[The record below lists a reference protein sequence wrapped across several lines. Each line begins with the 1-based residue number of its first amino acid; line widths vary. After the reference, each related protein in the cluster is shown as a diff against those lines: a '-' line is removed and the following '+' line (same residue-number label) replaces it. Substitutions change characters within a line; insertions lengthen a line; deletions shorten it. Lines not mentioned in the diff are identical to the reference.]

1 MKTENEIIKKPRLTK
16 EEREKIKIKEEIK
29 AEKLKA
35 RLEIKA
41 KKAQDI
47 FDKNDEAYL
56 NENPW
61 YYKGEIFKSEL
72 LYTDEFKDNIHGFIY
87 IIEEISTG
95 KIYIGQKHLWTTKVT
110 SINKKK
116 KKQKVESDW
125 KNYYGSSGYIN
136 DKIEKEGTFD
146 FKRYIIA
153 LCISDGNLNYIEA
166 KIQFDLRVLEYQ
178 DKYING
184 YIGGR
189 MAASHTKYNQ
199 LLDADYIKIDEL
211 YKQTYFGFK
220 HP

>member
-29 AEKLKA
+29 AEKLKV
-35 RLEIKA
+35 RLEIKT
-41 KKAQDI
+41 KKDQDT
-47 FDKNDEAYL
+47 FNKKDEEYL
-56 NENPW
+56 NDNPW

-72 LYTDEFKDNIHGFIY
+72 LYSESFKDNIHGFIY
-87 IIEEISTG
+87 IVEEISTG
-95 KIYIGQKHLWTTKVT
+95 KIYIGQKHVWTNKVT
-110 SINKKK
+110 TINKKK
-116 KKQKVESDW
+116 KKQKIESDW
-125 KNYYGSSGYIN
+125 KSYYGSSGYIN
-136 DKIEKEGTFD
+136 NKIEKEGTSD

-189 MAASHTKYNQ
+189 MAASHTKHNQ
-199 LLDADYIKIDEL
+199 LLDADYDKIDEL

>member
-1 MKTENEIIKKPRLTK
+1 MKTENEIIKKSRLTK
-16 EEREKIKIKEEIK
+16 EERAKIKIKEEIK

-116 KKQKVESDW
+116 KKQK
-125 KNYYGSSGYIN
+125 
-136 DKIEKEGTFD
+136 
-146 FKRYIIA
+146 
-153 LCISDGNLNYIEA
+153 
-166 KIQFDLRVLEYQ
+166 
-178 DKYING
+178 
-184 YIGGR
+184 
-189 MAASHTKYNQ
+189 TK
-199 LLDADYIKIDEL
+199 
-211 YKQTYFGFK
+211 
-220 HP
+220 